1 MGLDDW
7 TIESLELMCTSVWGN
22 SAALVG
28 FPQDVA
34 KHALSTLCKTVVI
47 RARSFVPLFFLR
59 LVADMFCLLETRK
72 TYRAVL
78 SAPVLVIPE
87 VAPQPES
94 ASIAEEV
101 PVEEVPLDTPG
112 STTRTPDPQATNSK
126 PIPGVVLTVK
136 RPLEEDGDT
145 HTQSKKRKR
154 RRKSGQQSK

>member
-1 MGLDDW
+1 
-7 TIESLELMCTSVWGN
+7 MCTSVWGN

-101 PVEEVPLDTPG
+101 PVEEVPPDTPG
-112 STTRTPDPQATNSK
+112 STTQNHGVSTTRTPDPQATNSK
-126 PIPGVVLTVK
+126 PIPGVVLTMK

-145 HTQSKKRKR
+145 HAQSKKRKR